1 MTKKINKIKVITD
14 IKKIK
19 QKKKILLKI
28 KFKINNKR
36 IKNSTYRTKQKIDK
50 KKKQAIIEK

>member
-1 MTKKINKIKVITD
+1 MTKKINKIKVIID
-14 IKKIK
+14 IKNIK

-36 IKNSTYRTKQKIDK
+36 IKNSTYKTKQKIDK

>member
-50 KKKQAIIEK
+50 KKNKL

>member
-50 KKKQAIIEK
+50 KKKKDIIEK

>member
-1 MTKKINKIKVITD
+1 MTKKINKIKVIID
-14 IKKIK
+14 IKNIK